1 MKKALI
7 FLFATLLL
15 SSLCF
20 AEQTPVT
27 ASDVQGKIVES
38 KKQDSDKKSV
48 RPTVKKSVKKVQK
61 VTKPVQ
67 KVVEPIKQ

>member
-1 MKKALI
+1 MKKSLI
-7 FLFATLLL
+7 FSFATLLL
-15 SSLCF
+15 SSFCF
-20 AEQTPVT
+20 AEQAPVT
-27 ASDVQGKIVES
+27 ASDVQGKVVEN

-48 RPTVKKSVKKVQK
+48 KPTVKKSGKKVQK